1 MLILGGNHKKV
12 VTSQRLLCC
21 NMNKQM
27 IDYLRLRVEQCI
39 GRKMESPKDFK
50 QLNALL
56 PQNEHLSISTLKRL
70 WKYVPSE
77 HVPREETLSILARL
91 CGYNNWADFCINNTK
106 AFDSDFLNGVVETKE
121 ITVGGEVVLE
131 WLPDRRCRIRKLS
144 DNRWIVTEAKN
155 CKLQVNDTF
164 SAAWFAVGEPLYALG
179 VERNGQLLSN
189 YIAGKQNGLTVVS
202 VITS

>member
-1 MLILGGNHKKV
+1 
-12 VTSQRLLCC
+12 
-21 NMNKQM
+21 M

-91 CGYNNWADFCINNTK
+91 CGYNDWADFCIKNTK
-106 AFDSDFLNGVVETKE
+106 AFDSDFLNGAVKTEE
-121 ITVGGEVVLE
+121 ITVGGEIVLE

-164 SAAWFAVGEPLYALG
+164 SAAWFAVGQPFCAYN
-179 VERNGQLLSN
+179 VERGGQPLSN
-189 YIAGKQNGLTVVS
+189 YIAGQRNGLTVVS
-202 VITS
+202 IIISSVS